1 MATNK
6 RITDLTDY
14 KSILPYASEL
24 FGVYQPLI
32 GWKSKRIVQR
42 MNNGINVD
50 NISKFKNILSRYKG
64 VISPK
69 FDGCFIGIDNYQVG
83 IENINLIKP
92 QSDSVLLSTIS
103 KLLNEFGK
111 IPRDEQEW
119 TKFIN
124 NDVLKELLNENV
136 FKAYQQSFQEQCNNF
151 MESNHGLRNHNLQA
165 DTINALRTESAI
177 AGALL
182 GYVNNKLFDK
192 LKSIFYFSED
202 VSKTPLNEVFDS
214 LKQSDYNDPY
224 LKFDPKKDIKDVSLS
239 PIGIVH
245 LYRQYFFE
253 LDTFLG
259 TPVSHVWLSPGSS
272 VELIETSSRKSITEK
287 TFETS
292 LETTS
297 KTEKSIT
304 DQDEISDAVKQDNK
318 DDIKLGFSTTVNQ
331 SWGTGNAS
339 ATGSLNMDKTQQ
351 VAREKTQKR
360 SRQQTEKLSTEIR
373 QNFEST
379 FKTIT
384 EITDTTSKRY
394 VLNNTT
400 PNLINYELRR
410 KMRQVGVQIQD
421 IGSYLCWETFVD
433 EPGEQLGLPNLIHIS
448 QPADLILVP
457 NPKEFDKPAKFVNIS
472 FTSEMVWNFP
482 DDDPQQHAEDHPEVQ
497 GRFVPLNTIEI
508 AGIPNDYEIFIP
520 LDNKGTPNP
529 FIPISKN
536 VIAAE
541 DDDSWGANNWGAMG
555 MITPDKKRVLVG
567 ITTVPKPGGLG
578 WDDRITF
585 KISGAITC
593 KFSDAK
599 EAEIDKANAALWSA
613 KNAADNENKR
623 KQEEAFK
630 KAASDRVTLASKIK
644 KRKFEDLREE
654 ERTIVYRNLIKSLM
668 TENNYKNI
676 PENPSG
682 FKTRHVLSELINS
695 IFDIDKMLYFVAP
708 EWWKPRNQHKLSVAD
723 QKAVIGAN
731 TSTLYSINDA
741 KLNWADQPQR
751 LDNYFITE
759 NSEPAPLGS
768 SLGWLLQLDGDDLR
782 NAFLNAP
789 WVKAVIP
796 IRPGKEKAAIA
807 WLQNVGVEG
816 ADGLDAIYSA
826 PEDELIRINVYLKT
840 GKVPR
845 QFSDAEWTAITEAT
859 APNQVTIKQALEFLC
874 SEVAHKEEVSK
885 TVSKY
890 PKEEINDDNK
900 VLTTPIEKVYEHGF
914 YPLKGGFRAVVEDYF
929 ETISQWIE
937 VLPTD
942 QVVPVEV
949 EYDPKTGRQK

>member
-14 KSILPYASEL
+14 TSVLPYDSEL

-42 MNNGINVD
+42 MNKGINSD
-50 NISKFKNILSRYKG
+50 NIAKFKSILNRYKG
-64 VISPK
+64 IVSTK
-69 FDGCFIGIDNYQVG
+69 FDGCFIGIDSYQVG
-83 IENINLIKP
+83 IENINLLKP
-92 QSDSVLLSTIS
+92 QSDSLLLASITQLLKEFSKVPENEQWLEFINYDLLK
-103 KLLNEFGK
+103 KLLNE
-111 IPRDEQEW
+111 
-119 TKFIN
+119 T
-124 NDVLKELLNENV
+124 V
-136 FKAYQQSFQEQCNNF
+136 FTAYQQSFSEQCSSF
-151 MESNHGLRNHNLQA
+151 MEMNHGMRNQDLQA
-165 DTINALRTESAI
+165 EVINGLKTESAI

-182 GYVNNKLFDK
+182 GYAENKLFDK
-192 LKSIFYFSED
+192 IKSIFFINTD
-202 VSKTPLNEVFDS
+202 LSKTSLNEIFDT
-214 LKQSDYNDPY
+214 LKLSDYKDPY
-224 LKFDPKKDIKDVSLS
+224 LTFDPKKDVTDVSLS

-272 VELIETSSRKSITEK
+272 VELIETSSRKTITER

-292 LETTS
+292 LESTT
-297 KTEKSIT
+297 KTEKSTT
-304 DQDEISDAVKQDNK
+304 DHDEISDAVKQDNK
-318 DDIKLGFSTTVNQ
+318 DDMKLGFSTTVNQ

-373 QNFEST
+373 QNFKST

-384 EITDTTSKRY
+384 EVTDTTSKRY
-394 VLNNTT
+394 VLNNSTKK
-400 PNLINYELRR
+400 LINYELRR

-433 EPGEQLGLPNLIHIS
+433 EPGLQLGLPNLVHIA

-457 NPKEFDKPAKFVNIS
+457 NPKELPMPQEFINIT
-472 FTSEMVWNFP
+472 FNGEMVWNFP
-482 DDDPQQHAEDHPEVQ
+482 EDDKHAEDHPEVL
-497 GRFVPLNTIEI
+497 GRFVPLNVIDI
-508 AGIPNDYEIFIP
+508 AGVPNDYEVLIP
-520 LDNKGTPNP
+520 LDSKNNPNP
-529 FIPISKN
+529 FIPIAKN
-536 VIAAE
+536 VIAAD
-541 DDDSWGANNWGAMG
+541 DDDSWGANNWGALG
-555 MITPDKKRVLVG
+555 MITTDKKRVIIG
-567 ITTVPKPGGLG
+567 ITTVHRPGGLG

-585 KISGAITC
+585 KVSGAITC
-593 KFSDAK
+593 RLTKSKKD
-599 EAEIDKANAALWSA
+599 EITNANSALWSA
-613 KNAADNENKR
+613 KLAADNENQR
-623 KQEEAFK
+623 KTEEAYRK
-630 KAASDRVTLASKIK
+630 TASERITLASKIK

-654 ERTIVYRNLIKSLM
+654 ERTIVYRNLIQSLM

-676 PENPSG
+676 PDTPSG
-682 FKTRHVLSELINS
+682 FESRHVLSELINS

-708 EWWKPRNQHKLSVAD
+708 EWWKPRNLHKLSQQD
-723 QKAVIGAN
+723 QQLAIRTN
-731 TSTLYSINDA
+731 SSIQDSINGTSV
-741 KLNWADQPQR
+741 NWANQPAR

-759 NSEPAPLGS
+759 NSDPAPLGS

-789 WVKAVIP
+789 WVKAVMP

-816 ADGLDAIYSA
+816 SDGLDATYSA
-826 PEDELIRINVYLKT
+826 PEDELIRINIYLNT

-845 QFSDAEWTAITEAT
+845 LFTDAEWAAISETT
-859 APNQVTIKQALEFLC
+859 APNPVTIKQALDFLC
-874 SEVAHKEEVSK
+874 AEVTHKEDVSK

-900 VLTTPIEKVYEHGF
+900 VLATPIEKVYEHGF

-949 EYDPKTGRQK
+949 KYDPKTGRQI